1 MIKIVEK
8 GEHKPRMAD
17 GVLYITVQGES
28 PAELNSLGAK
38 KAAYD
43 ERFKHGLG
51 VAGVEAW
58 TGSFLAGKVY
68 LRTFRLV
75 PGL

>member
-1 MIKIVEK
+1 MLQVVKK
-8 GEHKPRMAD
+8 GTRKPQVTD
-17 GVLYITVQGES
+17 GVLYITVQGKS

-38 KAAYD
+38 KLAYD
-43 ERFKHGLG
+43 ERFAHGFG

-58 TGSFLAGKVY
+58 TGAFMEGENYYRVY
-68 LRTFRLV
+68 RLI